1 MLNCHDNNDNKYICH
16 FLHFVY
22 SEYINTCLWFWGEI
36 CHFWTVL
43 VMFLLSDTHSS
54 WCVCVNEM
62 RQTRACSASCSSSI
76 LLARARLSICS
87 KAFTF
92 PRKVR
97 LAGSSRGW
105 SEVVSSAGPV
115 FKVKLGFRATGGGR
129 GLLLVGASLLT
140 VLLERESKLL
150 ESAGREVA
158 RTCRNISYCLYWA
171 PDTPQGRTTLTLGG
185 SGTND
190 GGGLASRCTSLLAGF
205 FKRSWGTGMG
215 LCVKVKKKS
224 LM

>member
-1 MLNCHDNNDNKYICH
+1 MIINKYIFH

-22 SEYINTCLWFWGEI
+22 SEYINTFLVILGWDMFFLDSVGDVPAI
-36 CHFWTVL
+36 RHTVSG
-43 VMFLLSDTHSS
+43 V
-54 WCVCVNEM
+54 CICVNEM

-97 LAGSSRGW
+97 LPGSSRGW

-129 GLLLVGASLLT
+129 GLLLAGASLLT

-150 ESAGREVA
+150 EAA
-158 RTCRNISYCLYWA
+158 RTCRNIS
-171 PDTPQGRTTLTLGG
+171 
-185 SGTND
+185 
-190 GGGLASRCTSLLAGF
+190 
-205 FKRSWGTGMG
+205 
-215 LCVKVKKKS
+215 
-224 LM
+224 